1 MDLEI
6 CYEGEPIG
14 IEIASHAGQRTL
26 LIAGREAV
34 IDWVSLPDGRYSILV
49 DGRVYDLTAD
59 LDGDACSVAGRQGKF
74 ILQIK
79 DPRRLDSARIAEEVQ
94 AGLQRLNA
102 EMPGKVIRVLV
113 QEGDAV
119 VYDQGLLVIEAMK
132 MQNEIRAPKAGTI
145 KAVGVSAGRTV
156 NTGDFLLSL
165 E

>member
-1 MDLEI
+1 MELEI
-6 CYEGEPIG
+6 RCGGEPVRIKVFG
-14 IEIASHAGQRTL
+14 QAGKQMISIADRKA
-26 LIAGREAV
+26 IV
-34 IDWVSLPDGRYSILV
+34 DWVKLPDGRYSILV

-74 ILQIK
+74 VLQIR
-79 DPRRLDSARIAEEVQ
+79 DPRRLDSSRIAEEVQ